1 MGSSIAGNK
10 MNLALLVFLTKV
22 PLYIYVVMRAWKF
35 RHSLLIISANWLAGL
50 AFFAVLSS
58 PYIVANNKLVGGI
71 INYGVVLSLF
81 MVTYTAKELKRVKE

>member
-1 MGSSIAGNK
+1 
-10 MNLALLVFLTKV
+10 MNLDLNLLVFLSKIPV
-22 PLYIYVVMRAWKF
+22 YIYVIIRAWKF
-35 RHSLLIISANWLAGL
+35 RHSLLIISAKWLAGL

-81 MVTYTAKELKRVKE
+81 MVTYTAKELKRIKE